1 LQQQLKKQEDAPQEN
16 IGNNVKKDT
25 IVCDIQNETCE
36 SAKHVSAED
45 EEG

>member
-25 IVCDIQNETCE
+25 IVYDIQKTYE
-36 SAKHVSAED
+36 SAKHIGAED
-45 EEG
+45 DEG